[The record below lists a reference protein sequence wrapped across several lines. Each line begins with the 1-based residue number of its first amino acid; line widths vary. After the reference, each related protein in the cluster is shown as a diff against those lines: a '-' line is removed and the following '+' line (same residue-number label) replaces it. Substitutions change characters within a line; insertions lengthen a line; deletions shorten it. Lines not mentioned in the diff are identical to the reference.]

1 VKNAHRKRFL
11 VTTYDAFVGLVF
23 VVNFL
28 HPQNVVAKVQSLEL
42 SSLTQKYDDR
52 ATSPVQS
59 LAKKLPG
66 VNTNSTRLNELKN
79 NNTNEPK
86 DN

>member
-1 VKNAHRKRFL
+1 

-28 HPQNVVAKVQSLEL
+28 DTQNVVAKVQSLEL
-42 SSLTQKYDDR
+42 PGLAQKYDDR
-52 ATSPVQS
+52 APSPVQS

-66 VNTNSTRLNELKN
+66 QLSKQKSNMIERIEKR
-79 NNTNEPK
+79 K
-86 DN
+86 